1 MTQRPPDRVLGVGMV
16 FPCRIG
22 FLPLELHILQDV
34 VVDFEVETDWRAAA
48 ALDAPEGLV
57 DYAEVHR
64 RLGARIAAGRW
75 QLIERLAE
83 DLAEEILRGFPVSQV
98 RIRVTKHPLDLPR
111 VGAVAVECT
120 RRLAD
125 LADR

>member
-1 MTQRPPDRVLGVGMV
+1 MV

-22 FLPLELHILQDV
+22 FLPLELHIRQDV

-48 ALDAPEGLV
+48 ALDAPDGLV

-120 RRLAD
+120 RRHAD